1 MPLDEK
7 AVAYFE
13 QKLKYETTPF
23 TLDYNIKKGKV
34 VVVDPR
40 DSADWNAGRV
50 PTALSIPLAELESK
64 LGTLPADKTI
74 VVYGWHAACAFGPK
88 AALLLAR
95 NGFSAQML
103 TGGFEAWSRKFPIEK

>member
-1 MPLDEK
+1 MDEK

-13 QKLKYETTPF
+13 QKLQYETTPF

-40 DSADWNAGRV
+40 DAADWSAGRV
-50 PTALSIPLAELESK
+50 PTALSIPLGELESK
-64 LGTLPADKTI
+64 LEALPADKTI
-74 VVYGWHAACAFGPK
+74 VVYGWHGACAFGPK

-95 NGFSAQML
+95 RGLKTQML
-103 TGGFEAWSRKFPIEK
+103 TGGFEAWARKFPVEKS